1 MSLDISIER
10 TGTLCKRVMRG
21 LIRNLILKILQEK
34 EAHGYAI
41 IKELEKIIG
50 YRVSSGVIYPHLK
63 KLVKEGLVEVS
74 EIGERKLK
82 VYKITKKGL
91 EYIENHREEI
101 EECMKVASKISKFLK
116 IGGIELVRSI
126 RYLVSN
132 IDKLDDNDLAKI
144 REILNETS
152 RRINEIVDKYR

>member
-1 MSLDISIER
+1 M
-10 TGTLCKRVMRG
+10 
-21 LIRNLILKILQEK
+21 
-34 EAHGYAI
+34 
-41 IKELEKIIG
+41 
-50 YRVSSGVIYPHLK
+50 
-63 KLVKEGLVEVS
+63 
-74 EIGERKLK
+74 K

-126 RYLVSN
+126 KYLVSN